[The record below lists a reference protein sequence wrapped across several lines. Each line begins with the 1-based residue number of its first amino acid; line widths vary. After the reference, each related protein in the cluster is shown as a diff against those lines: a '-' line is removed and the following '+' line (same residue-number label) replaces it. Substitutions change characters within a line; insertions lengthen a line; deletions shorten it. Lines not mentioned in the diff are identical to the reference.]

1 MLTDKN
7 NGVIIDS
14 LDYLMPFIETGRV
27 IPIISNSFRIEEIF
41 RDDKELLALIAEVP
55 EHFDQVR
62 TFDQQL
68 TKKWA
73 EKIEYPMSDNHN
85 LARVAQYRQ
94 VESGFPEGARIEYIR
109 FLIERLLKLN
119 ETDVGYKDTVSRIR
133 KHSQTLLFSDVVHQ
147 LDYPRFQ
154 QGVEDPL
161 RLLAKLPLKIYV
173 TTSYSNFLE
182 RALMAED
189 KTPRTQLCFCKTG
202 KSNIKTEHL
211 PDRDFKPTSTNP
223 AVVHLYGLEDYTN
236 TLTLSEDDYMNF
248 LMNAVEEINSQE
260 YYPSYLRGAL
270 PESSLILLGYH
281 MQDWDFRTLFRFG
294 SKVRKIESVDDEI
307 TPSIAIQF
315 KPSLEKKEIEARS
328 LQYLEKYFAKRNF
341 RVKWIGAEDFV
352 YELWDTWNKYIQ
364 DEL

>member
-1 MLTDKN
+1 VVTSEN

-27 IPIISNSFRIEEIF
+27 IPIVSNSFRIEEIF
-41 RDDKELLALIAEVP
+41 RDDKELLALMADVP
-55 EHFDQVR
+55 EHYDEVR

-68 TKKWA
+68 TKQWA
-73 EKIEYPMSDNHN
+73 AKIGYPMSDSYN

-94 VESGFPEGARIEYIR
+94 VESGFPERARIEYIR
-109 FLIERLLKLN
+109 FLIERLLKAN
-119 ETDVGYKDTVSRIR
+119 EEDEEYKDIVTRFK
-133 KHSQTLLFSDVVHQ
+133 KHPQTLLFSDVVRQ
-147 LDYPRFQ
+147 LDYPRFPE
-154 QGVEDPL
+154 GGEDPL
-161 RLLAKLPLKIYV
+161 RLLAKLPLRIYV

-182 RALMAED
+182 RALMAEE
-189 KTPRTQLCFCKTG
+189 KTPRTQLCFCKAG
-202 KSNIKTEHL
+202 KSNIIAEHL

-236 TLTLSEDDYMNF
+236 TLVLSEDDYMNF
-248 LMNAVEEINSQE
+248 LINAVEEIDSQD

-281 MQDWDFRTLFRFG
+281 MQNWDFRTLFRFG
-294 SKVRKIESVDDEI
+294 SKVRKPETLDDEL

-341 RVKWIGAEDFV
+341 RVKWTGAEEFV
-352 YELWDTWNKYIQ
+352 YELWDTWNKYLLGQ
-364 DEL
+364 L